1 MYSTIP
7 IKVHIASEKPM
18 KTKVV
23 LALSVGLWLLL
34 IAVGLQTLM
43 HYENTSGDPGNPPAA
58 WPSQSQ
64 IQRAAGLPALVM
76 LVHPQ
81 CACSRASIGELE
93 MLMTHAQG
101 RVKTYV
107 LFLKPA
113 GFPESWETT
122 DLWHSAARIPGVTV
136 LRDDDGKEATI
147 FHAATSGQTMLY
159 SADGHL
165 LFSGGITG
173 SRGHLG
179 DNDGYDAILSLIGQG
194 EAEKTKTKVFGCPL
208 HDSSPSMKSKV

>member
-1 MYSTIP
+1 
-7 IKVHIASEKPM
+7 M

-23 LALSVGLWLLL
+23 LALIVGLWLLL
-34 IAVGLQTLM
+34 IAVGLRTLVR
-43 HYENTSGDPGNPPAA
+43 YENTSGDPGSPPAA

-93 MLMTHAQG
+93 MLMTRAQG
-101 RVKTYV
+101 RVKTCV

-113 GFPESWETT
+113 GFPDSWEMT

-136 LRDDDGKEATI
+136 LRDDDGKEAAI

-194 EAEKTKTKVFGCPL
+194 ETEQTRTKVFGCPL
-208 HDSSPSMKSKV
+208 RDNSPSMKSQE

>member
-1 MYSTIP
+1 
-7 IKVHIASEKPM
+7 M
-18 KTKVV
+18 KTKVILV
-23 LALSVGLWLLL
+23 LTVGLWMLL
-34 IAVGLQTLM
+34 IAVGLRTLM
-43 HYENTSGDPGNPPAA
+43 RYETSPGDAANPPAS
-58 WPSQSQ
+58 WPSQSH
-64 IQRAAGLPALVM
+64 IQRVAQVPALVM

-93 MLMTHAQG
+93 MLMTQAQG
-101 RVKTYV
+101 RVNTYV

-113 GFPESWETT
+113 GFPDSWEMT
-122 DLWHSAARIPGVTV
+122 DLWHTAARIPGVVV

-159 SADGHL
+159 SADGRL

-173 SRGHLG
+173 SRGHMG
-179 DNDGYDAILSLIGQG
+179 DNDGYEAILSLIGQG

-208 HDSSPSMKSKV
+208 HDSSPSLTSQKH

>member
-1 MYSTIP
+1 
-7 IKVHIASEKPM
+7 M
-18 KTKVV
+18 KKKVV
-23 LALSVGLWLLL
+23 LALIAGLWLLL
-34 IAVGLQTLM
+34 IAVGVRTLM
-43 HYENTSGDPGNPPAA
+43 RYEHTSGDPGNPPAT

-64 IQRAAGLPALVM
+64 IQRSAGLPALVM

-93 MLMTHAQG
+93 MLMTRAQG

-107 LFLKPA
+107 LFLKPV
-113 GFPESWETT
+113 GFPGSWETT
-122 DLWHSAARIPGVTV
+122 DLWDSAARIPGVTV

-159 SADGHL
+159 SADGQL

-179 DNDGYDAILSLIGQG
+179 DNDGYDSILSLIGQG
-194 EAEKTKTKVFGCPL
+194 APEETRTKVFGCPL
-208 HDSSPSMKSKV
+208 HDSGPRSKHQE